1 MPRSH
6 RICLANVTYLVYS
19 RCIEWRNM
27 MAADYFK
34 DMFIET
40 IQRTQ
45 EKYDFELNFYQ
56 IMDNHFHLIIKT
68 VNNDATISRIMQ
80 YIKSRFAESF
90 NRATNRIGP
99 FWNERFKDI
108 IVEKQENPIYFLLWL
123 LWYLACNPV
132 RKKCVKNP
140 RDYRYGCIN
149 CYLHKDI
156 YYPLK
161 VTIHEYFLKLGKTFK
176 DCVKEFLYFEEAY
189 ARRRAVIW

>member
-1 MPRSH
+1 
-6 RICLANVTYLVYS
+6 
-19 RCIEWRNM
+19 
-27 MAADYFK
+27 MADDYFK

-108 IVEKQENPIYFLLWL
+108 IVEKQESPIYFLLWL

-132 RKKCVKNP
+132 NM
-140 RDYRYGCIN
+140 
-149 CYLHKDI
+149 
-156 YYPLK
+156 
-161 VTIHEYFLKLGKTFK
+161 TM
-176 DCVKEFLYFEEAY
+176 
-189 ARRRAVIW
+189 